1 MLILVNIYGK
11 GGLIEDIT
19 SNYTKNTGQSYGSV
33 GGKIQIY
40 DSYQYEYV
48 KAPIEDVSYAT
59 LVAPQNSI
67 PSSLIQYV
75 DENDTILE
83 LDVTNAPKT
92 ITKYDIQ
99 RIEGATHV
107 YVSSATGY
115 LRLYKYKE

>member
-11 GGLIEDIT
+11 GEKVIEDIT

-33 GGKIQIY
+33 GGKIQI
-40 DSYQYEYV
+40 DNSNQYEYV
-48 KAPIEDVSYAT
+48 KAPIDDVSYAT
-59 LVAPQNSI
+59 LVAPQTSI

-75 DENDTILE
+75 DENDTILK

-92 ITKYDIQ
+92 IIKYDIQ

-115 LRLYKYKE
+115 LGLYK